1 MSTDRADIQDGRDRT
16 FLIGLLAGTVVGAG
30 LAIWFVPRLGSE
42 LRGRMSD
49 SARELSRLASDRY
62 REVSARTEAAVED
75 LTTRG
80 QAVRNEMADTVV
92 RGAAEVA
99 RQAAAFKTDRAVE
112 TAGR

>member
-1 MSTDRADIQDGRDRT
+1 MPQRVVFASKQLTLTADRFAKGELT
-16 FLIGLLAGTVVGAG
+16 AHEE
-30 LAIWFVPRLGSE
+30 RL
-42 LRGRMSD
+42 M
-49 SARELSRLASDRY
+49 
-62 REVSARTEAAVED
+62 EAAVED

-112 TAGR
+112 TTAR